1 MTYIRFLLGLCLTL
15 SSLVVRAQST
25 DPKVK
30 AKVEEARKAYNGGDF
45 SACNRHYAE
54 ALKMGAG
61 SGMTHYDYACCLAQA
76 GDTAAAF
83 EQLNLAVGKEFRDST
98 HLANDP
104 DLTSLRK
111 SPRFGQVLKTIGKN
125 RAAYYQSLQYPAY
138 ARRLA
143 VLQDLDQSIRQK
155 GSYTQEDYQKMWI
168 QDSLN
173 LLEVKG
179 ILQQVGRWPGFKE
192 VGTDGSTTVW
202 LLIQHA
208 PVETQEQYVGW
219 LEKAVSEKNASPV
232 NLAYLQDR
240 ILMYQNKPQI
250 YGTQAKT
257 NPKTGK
263 MELVPIAD
271 PEHVDERRAKLGLS
285 PLSEYKKRLGV
296 TD

>member
-1 MTYIRFLLGLCLTL
+1 MTHIRFLLGLCLTL
-15 SSLVVRAQST
+15 SSFVVWAQST
-25 DPKVK
+25 DPKVR
-30 AKVEEARKAYNGGDF
+30 AKVDEARQAYNEGNF
-45 SACNRHYAE
+45 TACNRSYAE

-61 SGMTHYDYACCLAQA
+61 SGMTHYDYACCLAHT

-83 EQLNLAVGKEFRDST
+83 EQLNLAVSKDFRDSA

-111 SPRFGQVLKTIGKN
+111 SPRFAQVLKTIGRN

-138 ARRLA
+138 AKRLA
-143 VLQDLDQSIRQK
+143 VLQELDQAIRLK
-155 GSYTQEDYQKMWI
+155 GEYTQDDYQKMWI

-173 LLEVKG
+173 LLEVTD
-179 ILQQVGRWPGFKE
+179 ILEHVGRWPGFKE

-208 PVETQEQYVGW
+208 PIETQEKYVGW
-219 LEKAVSEKNASPV
+219 LEKAVAEKNASPV

-240 ILMYQNKPQI
+240 ILMRQNKPQI

-257 NPKTGK
+257 NPQTGK
-263 MELVPIAD
+263 TEIVPIAD

-285 PLSEYKKRLGV
+285 PLSEYKKRLGIV
-296 TD
+296 D

>member
-1 MTYIRFLLGLCLTL
+1 MRQLLFLLFCISWAG
-15 SSLVVRAQST
+15 RPAHAQST

-45 SACNRHYAE
+45 SACTRHYAE

-83 EQLNLAVGKEFRDST
+83 EQLNLAVGKDFRDSA

-125 RAAYYQSLQYPAY
+125 RADYYQSLQYPSY

-173 LLEVKG
+173 LLEVKD
-179 ILQQVGRWPGFKE
+179 ILQHVGRWPGFKE

-285 PLSEYKKRLGV
+285 PLSAYKKRLGV